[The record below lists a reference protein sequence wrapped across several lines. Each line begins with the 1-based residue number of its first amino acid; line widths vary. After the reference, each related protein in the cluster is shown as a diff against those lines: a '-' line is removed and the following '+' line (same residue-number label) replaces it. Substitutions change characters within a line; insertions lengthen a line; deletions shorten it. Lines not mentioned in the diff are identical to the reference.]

1 MWHGV
6 TSAAWGRGLEKITH
20 DHEDDRCESA
30 EGPVQPD
37 LSALAEQLV
46 ATARTR
52 GVELTG
58 PGGLLT
64 GLTRQVLETAL
75 GTELGEHLGHE
86 RGERSGSGNVRNG
99 SSQKTVR
106 TDVGEVRINVPRD
119 RAGSFAPTV
128 VPKHSRRLTGF
139 DDAVL
144 SLYAKGMTT
153 GDIANHLADIY
164 GSEVSRDLVSRVTDA
179 VIEDMQQWQSR
190 PLDSCYPV
198 VLIDAIVLKIRDG
211 QVRNRPVYVAM
222 GISIDGE
229 RDVLG
234 LWAGPA
240 GGGEGAKQWMTMLTE
255 LRNRG
260 VADVCIVC
268 CDGLKGLPDAIAA
281 TWPLATI
288 QTCVVHLVRSSVRY
302 ASKADWSKITAEL
315 KGVYTAATLA
325 AAEQRFAEFAATW
338 RDKYPAMVAM
348 WERSWPE
355 FVPFLDFPL
364 PVRKLI
370 YTTNGIE
377 SLNSR
382 FRQAV
387 RRRGHFPTEQS
398 AMKIL
403 YLTVRERRPNRS
415 NPTGKINGW
424 KTILNTLAITYGDR
438 LNIN

>member
-1 MWHGV
+1 MTTKMIDV
-6 TSAAWGRGLEKITH
+6 EP
-20 DHEDDRCESA
+20 A

-46 ATARTR
+46 ATARMQ

-75 GTELGEHLGHE
+75 ETELGEHLGHD
-86 RGERSGSGNVRNG
+86 RGERSGTGNVRNG
-99 SSQKTVR
+99 SSGKTVR

-119 RAGSFAPTV
+119 RAGTFAPTV
-128 VPKHSRRLTGF
+128 VPKHSRRLAGF

-153 GDIANHLADIY
+153 GDIAHHLGDIY
-164 GSEVSRDLVSRVTDA
+164 GTEVSRDLVSRVTDA
-179 VIEDMQQWQSR
+179 VIEDMGQWQSR
-190 PLDSCYPV
+190 PLDACYPV

-222 GISIDGE
+222 GITVDGE

-234 LWAGPA
+234 LWVGPT
-240 GGGEGAKQWMTMLTE
+240 GGEGAKQWMTMLTE

-281 TWPLATI
+281 TWPLATV
-288 QTCVVHLVRSSVRY
+288 QTCVVHLVRNSLRY
-302 ASKADWSKITAEL
+302 ASKADWGKITAEL
-315 KGVYTAATLA
+315 KGVYHAATVA
-325 AAEQRFAEFAATW
+325 AAEQRFAEFAGTW
-338 RDKYPAMVAM
+338 RDKYPAMIAM

-355 FVPFLDFPL
+355 FVPFLDFRACRRIAERWCEAEFIPTSDCSS
-364 PVRKLI
+364 V
-370 YTTNGIE
+370 GISGWARHVTLSGVGGAVDLHE
-377 SLNSR
+377 VEGTCGELEFAQSR
-382 FRQAV
+382 V
-387 RRRGHFPTEQS
+387 
-398 AMKIL
+398 
-403 YLTVRERRPNRS
+403 
-415 NPTGKINGW
+415 
-424 KTILNTLAITYGDR
+424 
-438 LNIN
+438 

>member
-1 MWHGV
+1 M
-6 TSAAWGRGLEKITH
+6 TTKIT
-20 DHEDDRCESA
+20 DVQQGDGSA
-30 EGPVQPD
+30 TTD
-37 LSALAEQLV
+37 LSALADQLV
-46 ATARTR
+46 AAARTQ
-52 GVELTG
+52 GIELTG

-64 GLTRQVLETAL
+64 GLTKQVLETAL
-75 GTELGEHLGHE
+75 DVELSEHLGHD
-86 RGERSGSGNVRNG
+86 RGERSGTGNVRNG

-106 TDVGEVRINVPRD
+106 TDVGEVRITVPRD
-119 RAGSFAPTV
+119 RAGTFTPAV
-128 VPKHSRRLTGF
+128 VPKHSRRLAGF

-153 GDIANHLADIY
+153 GDIANHLADVY
-164 GSEVSRDLVSRVTDA
+164 GTEVSRDLVSRVTDA
-179 VIEDMQQWQSR
+179 VINDMQEWQSR
-190 PLDSCYPV
+190 PLDPVYPI

-211 QVRNRPVYVAM
+211 QVSNRPVYVAM
-222 GISIDGE
+222 GISVDGE

-234 LWAGPA
+234 LWAGPT
-240 GGGEGAKQWMTMLTE
+240 GGEGAKQWMSMLTE

-260 VADVCIVC
+260 IADVCIVC

-281 TWPLATI
+281 TWPLATV
-288 QTCVVHLVRSSVRY
+288 QTCVVHLVRNSLRY
-302 ASKADWSKITAEL
+302 ASKADWSKITAGL
-315 KGVYTAATLA
+315 KTVYTAATVA
-325 AAEQRFAEFAATW
+325 AAEQRFGEFADTW
-338 RDKYPAMVAM
+338 RGKYPAMVAM
-348 WERSWPE
+348 WERSWAE

-364 PVRKLI
+364 EIRKLI

-387 RRRGHFPTEQS
+387 RRRGHFPTEQA

-415 NPTGKINGW
+415 NPTGRINAW
-424 KTILNTLAITYGDR
+424 KSILNTLAITYGDR

>member
-1 MWHGV
+1 M
-6 TSAAWGRGLEKITH
+6 TTNMI
-20 DHEDDRCESA
+20 D
-30 EGPVQPD
+30 VQDEQRPATTD

-46 ATARTR
+46 TTARTQ

-75 GTELGEHLGHE
+75 ETELGEHLGHE

-99 SSQKTVR
+99 SSAKTVR
-106 TDVGEVRINVPRD
+106 TDVGEVRISVPRD
-119 RAGSFAPTV
+119 RAGTFTPTV
-128 VPKHSRRLTGF
+128 VPKHARRLAGF

-164 GSEVSRDLVSRVTDA
+164 GTEVSRDLVSRVTDA

-222 GISIDGE
+222 GITVDGE

-234 LWAGPA
+234 LWAGPV

-268 CDGLKGLPDAIAA
+268 CDGLKGLPDAISA
-281 TWPLATI
+281 TWPLATV
-288 QTCVVHLVRSSVRY
+288 QTCVVHLVRSSLRY
-302 ASKADWSKITAEL
+302 ASKDASARKHNPAVVDDRQLHRVGSPGALYIAD
-315 KGVYTAATLA
+315 
-325 AAEQRFAEFAATW
+325 
-338 RDKYPAMVAM
+338 AM
-348 WERSWPE
+348 WEHGTGA
-355 FVPFLDFPL
+355 LDAA
-364 PVRKLI
+364 
-370 YTTNGIE
+370 
-377 SLNSR
+377 
-382 FRQAV
+382 Q
-387 RRRGHFPTEQS
+387 RRR
-398 AMKIL
+398 
-403 YLTVRERRPNRS
+403 
-415 NPTGKINGW
+415 
-424 KTILNTLAITYGDR
+424 
-438 LNIN
+438 